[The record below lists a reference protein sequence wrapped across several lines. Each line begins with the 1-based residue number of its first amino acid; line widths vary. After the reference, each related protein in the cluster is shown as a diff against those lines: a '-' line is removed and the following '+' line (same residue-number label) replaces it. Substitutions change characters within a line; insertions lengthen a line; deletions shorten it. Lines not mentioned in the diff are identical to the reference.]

1 MPRGTDQSARSQR
14 LSLPLVASLALVVVS
29 GAYADCL
36 DDAAARY
43 SLDPHLVRAIAWHES
58 GMSATAVNRNSDG
71 SYDIGL
77 MQINSSWQPTL
88 ARAGISM
95 QSLWDPCVNAYVGT
109 WILSSNIARFGPT
122 WKAVGAYNATSPA
135 KQLHYANQI
144 YARWQSLQRAG
155 VSHRR

>member
-1 MPRGTDQSARSQR
+1 MLA
-14 LSLPLVASLALVVVS
+14 VAFNVH
-29 GAYADCL
+29 ADCL

-43 SLDPHLVRAIAWHES
+43 ALDPHLVRAIAWHES
-58 GMSATAVNRNSDG
+58 GMRATAVNRNSDG

-135 KQLHYANQI
+135 KQLRYANQI

-155 VSHRR
+155 VSPRP